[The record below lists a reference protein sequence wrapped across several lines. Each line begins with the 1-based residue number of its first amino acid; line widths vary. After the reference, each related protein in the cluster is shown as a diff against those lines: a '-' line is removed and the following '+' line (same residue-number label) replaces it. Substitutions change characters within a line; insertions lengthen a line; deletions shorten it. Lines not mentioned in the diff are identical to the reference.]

1 MENANKIMNIAMKR
15 QTRILLLVVTAIIVV
30 SSGAAFWAFSHAMK
44 AETNV
49 RYHGLQDM
57 IASKVV
63 KTLKGMET
71 NAKNVFD
78 EVGKHMDSPEAVIAA
93 LESKTSLAPD
103 VRGYFAAFEPE
114 YFPEKG
120 RWFEPYV
127 HQYADSSDFVLSMV
141 GSARHD
147 YTRSGWYIKA
157 KNSQEGFWSDPYFY
171 YDGTGISG
179 HYCTFVKP
187 VFDADEKLACICGAD
202 ITFEWLTKQ
211 LQRIDAQYQD
221 YAPLN
226 EYRMMRDLNFYS
238 VIIDKGGSCIVYP
251 DNKKLPITDEELLR
265 EMQQNKY
272 GTLDMTVNGEASSLY
287 YGPIEGVDWTLIV
300 VTSKHDVMKPILIV
314 GIGLLMIAMIGV
326 IITWFICRKMKY
338 GEKN

>member
-1 MENANKIMNIAMKR
+1 MKKNANDITNKATER
-15 QTRILLLVVTAIIVV
+15 QMRKVLLIVTTVIVV
-30 SSGAAFWAFSHAMK
+30 SMGAAFWAFSHAMK
-44 AETNV
+44 AETCV

-57 IASKVV
+57 IASKMV
-63 KTLKGMET
+63 KTLKSMET

-78 EVGKHMDSPEAVIAA
+78 EVGKHLDSPEAVIAA
-93 LESKTSLAPD
+93 LESKTSLAPN

-147 YTRSGWYIKA
+147 YTRSAWFVKA
-157 KNSQEGFWSDPYFY
+157 KELQTGFWSDPYFY

-187 VFDADEKLACICGAD
+187 VFDADGKLACVCGAD
-202 ITFEWLTKQ
+202 ITFDWLTKQ

-221 YAPLN
+221 YGPLN

-238 VIIDKGGSCIVYP
+238 VIIDKGGSCIVHP
-251 DNKKLPITDEELLR
+251 DNKKLPITDEELLH
-265 EMQQNKY
+265 EMQQNKC
-272 GTLDMTVNGEASSLY
+272 GTLDMTVNGEASTLY

-300 VTSKHDVMKPILIV
+300 VTPKQDEMKPILAV
-314 GIGLLMIAMIGV
+314 GIGLLVIAIVCVMIV
-326 IITWFICRKMKY
+326 WLTCRGMK
-338 GEKN
+338 ND